1 VQTVGSSGAIKISK
15 ATTTMSN
22 VLITGCSS
30 GFGLLTA
37 QTFAR
42 RGDQVFATVRDL
54 STAGALREVRDAEE
68 LPISIL
74 QLDVRDAASVHSA
87 VSATLD
93 SGPIDVL
100 VNNAGYAFRA
110 AVEEMDD
117 DELLQQFDT
126 NVFGIVRL
134 VRAVAPAMRAH
145 GSGVIV
151 NVSSI
156 VSSAALPFSGAY
168 SASKAAVNLMTESLH
183 YELAPFGV
191 RVAVVEPGPYPTTRF
206 LPNSVAGRNA
216 TASSPYADVRASYQ
230 STLSRIVA
238 SGPADPQEVADAI
251 YEAVYG
257 DIPRFRY
264 VVGRSAQQIAEK
276 RQSSDFEDFERF
288 LRSMLD
294 WWVGARDA
302 SSRAAALPGVRGGGV

>member
-1 VQTVGSSGAIKISK
+1 
-15 ATTTMSN
+15 MSN

-54 STAGALREVRDAEE
+54 STAGDLRAARDAEH

-74 QLDVRDAASVHSA
+74 HLDVRDTASVHSA
-87 VSATLD
+87 VSAALD
-93 SGPIDVL
+93 TGPVDVL

-110 AVEEMDD
+110 AIEETDD

-145 GSGVIV
+145 GSGTIV

-156 VSSAALPFSGAY
+156 V
-168 SASKAAVNLMTESLH
+168 VT
-183 YELAPFGV
+183 
-191 RVAVVEPGPYPTTRF
+191 
-206 LPNSVAGRNA
+206 
-216 TASSPYADVRASYQ
+216 TASRP
-230 STLSRIVA
+230 
-238 SGPADPQEVADAI
+238 
-251 YEAVYG
+251 
-257 DIPRFRY
+257 
-264 VVGRSAQQIAEK
+264 
-276 RQSSDFEDFERF
+276 
-288 LRSMLD
+288 
-294 WWVGARDA
+294 
-302 SSRAAALPGVRGGGV
+302 AAARSGVSACRCCAGIPAI

>member
-1 VQTVGSSGAIKISK
+1 MA
-15 ATTTMSN
+15 N

-42 RGDQVFATVRDL
+42 RCDQVFATVRDL
-54 STAGALREVRDAEE
+54 ATAGALRQVRDAEE

-74 QLDVRDAASVHSA
+74 QLDVRDAASIHSTVSA
-87 VSATLD
+87 VLD
-93 SGPIDVL
+93 NGSIDVL
-100 VNNAGYAFRA
+100 VNNAGYSLRG

-126 NVFGIVRL
+126 NVFGVVRM

-156 VSSAALPFSGAY
+156 ASCAALPFGGAY
-168 SASKAAVNLMTESLH
+168 CASKAAVNLLSESLH

-191 RVAVVEPGPYPTTRF
+191 RVTVVEPGPYVTTQF
-206 LPNSVAGRNA
+206 LANSVPGRNA
-216 TASSPYADVRASYQ
+216 GSASPYDDLRASYQ
-230 STLSRIVA
+230 PTLRRLIA

-251 YEAVYG
+251 YDAALGES
-257 DIPRFRY
+257 PRFRY
-264 VVGRSAQQIAEK
+264 VVGGIARQLAQE
-276 RQSSDFEDFERF
+276 RQRGEFEEFEHHF
-288 LRSMLD
+288 RSMLD

-302 SSRAAALPGVRGGGV
+302 SLATATLPAGRGGSA

>member
-1 VQTVGSSGAIKISK
+1 
-15 ATTTMSN
+15 MSN

-30 GFGLLTA
+30 GFGLLTTE
-37 QTFAR
+37 TFAR
-42 RGDQVFATVRDL
+42 KGDQVFATVRDL
-54 STAGALREVRDAEE
+54 STAGALRHLRDAEE

-74 QLDVRDAASVHSA
+74 QLDVRDSSSIHSA
-87 VSATLD
+87 VTAALD
-93 SGPIDVL
+93 DGPIDVL
-100 VNNAGYAFRA
+100 VNNAGYAYRA
-110 AVEEMDD
+110 AVEETDD

-156 VSSAALPFSGAY
+156 VSCAALPFSGAY
-168 SASKAAVNLMTESLH
+168 SASKAAVNLMSESLH

-216 TASSPYADVRASYQ
+216 TQLSPYADVRESYQ
-230 STLSRIVA
+230 PTLKRLMAGAA
-238 SGPADPQEVADAI
+238 SDPQEVADII
-251 YEAVYG
+251 YEAVYA
-257 DIPRFRY
+257 DTPSFRY
-264 VVGRSAQQIAEK
+264 VVGRSAQRIAEA
-276 RQSSDFEDFERF
+276 RQSSAFEEFEHF
-288 LRSMLD
+288 IRSMLD

-302 SSRAAALPGVRGGGV
+302 SSAASTLPAGCDGRA

>member
-1 VQTVGSSGAIKISK
+1 
-15 ATTTMSN
+15 MSN

-54 STAGALREVRDAEE
+54 STVAALREIRDAEE

-74 QLDVRDAASVHSA
+74 QLDVRDAASIHSA
-87 VSATLD
+87 VSAALD
-93 SGPIDVL
+93 GGPIHVL

-110 AVEEMDD
+110 AVEEIDD

-134 VRAVAPAMRAH
+134 VRAIAPAMRAH
-145 GSGVIV
+145 GCGVIV

-156 VSSAALPFSGAY
+156 VASAALPFAGAY
-168 SASKAAVNLMTESLH
+168 SASKAAVSLLSEALH

-206 LPNSVAGRNA
+206 LPNSVLGRNA
-216 TASSPYADVRASYQ
+216 TQTSPYADVRASYQ
-230 STLSRIVA
+230 PAISRLVA
-238 SGPADPQEVADAI
+238 SAPSDAQEVADAI
-251 YEAVYG
+251 YDAVYG
-257 DIPRFRY
+257 DRPRLRY

-276 RQSSDFEDFERF
+276 RQSSDFEEFERF

-302 SSRAAALPGVRGGGV
+302 SSPAATLPAGRGGGV